1 MKREIPTVPIQTRT
15 GGIMKQDQKPGLW
28 LTGLTV
34 IIVIAIIAIAGCTD
48 STGEQQGQVNTAGN
62 VQTEHTAATT
72 AVATKPATVQ
82 ETKKITTP
90 VSTPVKSNGVI
101 EFDPIPDRRTGV
113 DFVITGTTSLPAGT
127 NVFWDIRPDTGTIPT
142 GIDMNSQM
150 GIMANNQVIKGSGTA
165 NQVSLS
171 VEAKST
177 KDLVTGK
184 YVVVVVS
191 LKGDPMTTDPSTGT
205 LAGYTYVTL
214 K

>member
-1 MKREIPTVPIQTRT
+1 
-15 GGIMKQDQKPGLW
+15 MKQDQKPGLW

-34 IIVIAIIAIAGCTD
+34 IIAIAIITIAGCAGSTD
-48 STGEQQGQVNTAGN
+48 EQQGQVNAAGN
-62 VQTEHTAATT
+62 VQTEHPAATT
-72 AVATKPATVQ
+72 AIATKSATVQ
-82 ETKKITTP
+82 ETKKTTTP
-90 VSTPVKSNGVI
+90 VPTPVRSNGVVT
-101 EFDPIPDRRTGV
+101 FDPIPDQRAGV
-113 DFVITGTTSLPAGT
+113 GFTITGTTSLPAGT
-127 NVFWDIRPDTGTIPT
+127 NLFWDIRPDTGTIPT

-171 VEAKST
+171 IEAKST